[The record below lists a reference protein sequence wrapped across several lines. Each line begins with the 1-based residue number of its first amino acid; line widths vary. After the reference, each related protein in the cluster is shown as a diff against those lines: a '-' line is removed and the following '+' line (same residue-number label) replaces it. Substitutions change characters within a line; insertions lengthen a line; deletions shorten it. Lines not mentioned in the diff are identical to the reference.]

1 MENNYPRGPENN
13 DSFQSAEKF
22 SSAMDKIE
30 SAREGFLDRV
40 KKSREMLY
48 EEESELNDLTDE
60 ELMEI
65 YTDFET
71 DRIEEFLKKENDTT
85 FINRAEYNRD
95 DLAFEEPD
103 ASTLV
108 DSKNKIFQRGES
120 SSYSED
126 FDQKIDSNV
135 TYRIGPLGNLEIMSE
150 SSHQT
155 LPDKARPHPLEATM
169 KLYGDETIKSSKD
182 SPNEFVS
189 LSAEDAKKI
198 ANFITSIASFIA
210 GLYANPNLEIIL
222 SDNKTRYEIVDATEE
237 Q

>member
-1 MENNYPRGPENN
+1 METNRPKVPEENNPFE
-13 DSFQSAEKF
+13 SAEKF
-22 SSAMDKIE
+22 SSAMEKIE
-30 SAREGFLDRV
+30 SARQGFLDRV

-48 EEESELNDLTDE
+48 GEESELNNLNDE
-60 ELMEI
+60 ELLEI
-65 YTDFET
+65 FSGFET
-71 DRIEEFLKKENDTT
+71 DRIEDFLKKENDTT
-85 FINRAEYNRD
+85 FINRADFNRD

-103 ASTLV
+103 ASTLI

-126 FDQKIDSNV
+126 FDQKLDSMV

-169 KLYGDETIKSSKD
+169 KLYNDEATNSSKD

-189 LSAEDAKKI
+189 LSSEDAKKI
-198 ANFITSIASFIA
+198 TNFIKRIA
-210 GLYANPNLEIIL
+210 GFIVDLYANPNLEIIL
-222 SDNKTRYEIVDATEE
+222 LDNKTKYEIIDATEGE
-237 Q
+237 

>member
-1 MENNYPRGPENN
+1 MEKLSNSNEEPNP
-13 DSFQSAEKF
+13 FKSAEKF

-30 SAREGFLDRV
+30 SAREAFLYKV

-48 EEESELNDLTDE
+48 GEESELNDLTDE

-65 YTDFET
+65 FTDFET
-71 DRIEEFLKKENDTT
+71 DKIEDFLKKENDKT
-85 FINRAEYNRD
+85 FINRAEFNRD

-103 ASTLV
+103 ASTLI

-135 TYRIGPLGNLEIMSE
+135 TYRIGPLGKLEIMSE

-155 LPDKARPHPLEATM
+155 LPDKARPHPLESTM
-169 KLYGDETIKSSKD
+169 KLYVDDTIKSSKD

-198 ANFITSIASFIA
+198 ANFIESIASFIV

-222 SDNKTRYEIVDATEE
+222 SDNKTRYEIIDAAKK